1 MTHQSGIHAD
11 SYVTSK
17 LADCKRHLFRAV
29 KLVIKN
35 ECLVLEAKIPTESSW
50 ENDFEHVIK
59 QLLEFDSP
67 CYIFYRLDSDNSFG
81 HDWVFISWVPE
92 SSNVRQK
99 MLYASTKATVRKQF
113 GDNLIK
119 DDLTVNSFDDISLK
133 AYKKHME
140 SKTAPGPFSNAEIEI
155 AGVRAGEV
163 STGLNPSYQ
172 TIGGVSFALS
182 SDSRPVLRNFN
193 SGAYDYVQLA
203 IDIENEIIKVCEAH
217 EHITPRALV
226 KCCPEKEGRYH
237 LYRFRYLHEGEEHT
251 ANFFRCGLET
261 LNISKRISDSLLQTF
276 INSCRHWIHSEDQVA
291 RKNFQQD
298 TGSKPSKTLLLN
310 DYAKENED
318 RRDTLCG
325 NCRVTFRARSSSE
338 T

>member
-251 ANFFRCGLET
+251 ANYSDFQHQCYVSFSMWFRDFEHQ
-261 LNISKRISDSLLQTF
+261 QTH
-276 INSCRHWIHSEDQVA
+276 I
-291 RKNFQQD
+291 
-298 TGSKPSKTLLLN
+298 
-310 DYAKENED
+310 
-318 RRDTLCG
+318 
-325 NCRVTFRARSSSE
+325 
-338 T
+338 